1 MENKVKVSVIIPVYN
16 TEKYVEKCINSV
28 LNQTLK
34 EIEVI
39 IINDG
44 STDNSLEII
53 NKFSVDERIKIISR
67 ENKGASKT
75 RNEGL
80 NLSKG
85 KYLYYLDSD
94 DYLEGNDALESLY
107 KKCEDEN
114 LDIVIF
120 DYYKVEGNSKKYI
133 TTIQEKECI
142 NKVKNIYNMIDFN
155 GCSIW
160 CKMIKKELY
169 LKNGIKFLE
178 EIFLSEDWNISIK
191 LASKAKK
198 IGKIDKA
205 FYNYI
210 QHNMQGTK
218 NIDIARSLKE
228 EYKSSLD
235 LINFLSN
242 DKENN
247 KYIKAIKLKLYY
259 NYLKKRYKNLE
270 YYKILKE
277 NFMKEDKKGL
287 YDSEYYKKWILKNK
301 IKFWFRS
308 KSL

>member
-198 IGKIDKA
+198 
-205 FYNYI
+205 NR
-210 QHNMQGTK
+210 K
-218 NIDIARSLKE
+218 N
-228 EYKSSLD
+228 
-235 LINFLSN
+235 
-242 DKENN
+242 
-247 KYIKAIKLKLYY
+247 
-259 NYLKKRYKNLE
+259 
-270 YYKILKE
+270 
-277 NFMKEDKKGL
+277 
-287 YDSEYYKKWILKNK
+287 
-301 IKFWFRS
+301 
-308 KSL
+308 